1 MSVENTSQYMRP
13 QGKGILCYQSSN
25 SYVDAG
31 GCLTVFHL
39 QAQYCNLAKN
49 TGSFLHLLAALF
61 KGGIL
66 LAKVGHLETCKEYT
80 TDHPPVSV
88 LLINLVAEMKNR
100 GISLGQAF
108 YN

>member
-1 MSVENTSQYMRP
+1 M
-13 QGKGILCYQSSN
+13 
-25 SYVDAG
+25 
-31 GCLTVFHL
+31 
-39 QAQYCNLAKN
+39 AKN
-49 TGSFLHLLAALF
+49 TGSFLQLLAALF

-88 LLINLVAEMKNR
+88 LLIPNLVAERKNR